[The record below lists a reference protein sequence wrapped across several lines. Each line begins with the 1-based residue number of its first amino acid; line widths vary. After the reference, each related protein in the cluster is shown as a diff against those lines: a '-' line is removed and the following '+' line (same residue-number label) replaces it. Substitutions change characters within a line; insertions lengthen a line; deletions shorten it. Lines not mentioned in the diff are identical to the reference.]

1 MSDITWAAYDPLF
14 YAHHTMI
21 DRAWRIWQHQNP
33 GGTPPPSIIDA
44 KLKPNGMTVRET
56 LDVKALGYDYAGS
69 ADSVPGTEP
78 VSKRG
83 GP

>member
-1 MSDITWAAYDPLF
+1 
-14 YAHHTMI
+14 
-21 DRAWRIWQHQNP
+21 
-33 GGTPPPSIIDA
+33 
-44 KLKPNGMTVRET
+44 MTVRET